1 MIELT
6 ACPECGQPAEVLWR
20 EPLTSTDRPIE
31 HARVLCIS
39 RHGFF
44 VPVETL
50 PAVPLPRPTPAPGSS
65 RRSARAAHEDRPGG
79 TQQRDRE
86 PEEYQPVRRD

>member
-20 EPLTSTDRPIE
+20 EVLTSTDGPVE

-50 PAVPLPRPTPAPGSS
+50 PAVPPPPAAPVAPVADAWSPA
-65 RRSARAAHEDRPGG
+65 RREWPSDRS
-79 TQQRDRE
+79 
-86 PEEYQPVRRD
+86 